1 MIISSKN
8 KKHMMDVYKGEMNM
22 MWTRKELKER
32 AKEALK
38 RNYWKIVL
46 VSLIG
51 MLIGGGLGSSGISGG
66 GSDIH
71 DMASDNV
78 KEHFTEHEN
87 DDVDWEGAEAVLD
100 DIQMDIR
107 PQDIVAVAFTV
118 IVVLIVAAIV
128 LAIGIA
134 LDVLL
139 LNPVQVGINRFMV
152 KSLDDTAR
160 IAEVGYTFDHN
171 YKNGVK
177 VMFFKDLYVV
187 LWSLLFIVPGIYKA
201 YQYRM
206 VPYILGEN
214 SDMTY
219 QEVLQRSK
227 DMMDGQKWDA
237 FVLDLSF
244 ILWHMLG
251 GITCGLAEIFYV
263 APYVNLTDAALY
275 SRLSRKDLAD
285 AQSVPTTMMQL

>member
-1 MIISSKN
+1 MYIK
-8 KKHMMDVYKGEMNM
+8 ERCNM

-160 IAEVGYTFDHN
+160 IAEVGYTFEHN

-214 SDMTY
+214 PDMTY

>member
-1 MIISSKN
+1 
-8 KKHMMDVYKGEMNM
+8 M

-66 GSDIH
+66 GSDIR

-160 IAEVGYTFDHN
+160 IVEVGYTFDHN

-214 SDMTY
+214 PDMTY

>member
-1 MIISSKN
+1 
-8 KKHMMDVYKGEMNM
+8 M

-66 GSDIH
+66 GSDIR

-214 SDMTY
+214 PDMTY

-244 ILWHMLG
+244 IPWHMLG

>member
-1 MIISSKN
+1 
-8 KKHMMDVYKGEMNM
+8 M

-66 GSDIH
+66 GSDIR

-107 PQDIVAVAFTV
+107 PRDIVAVAFTV

-128 LAIGIA
+128 LAIVLA

-214 SDMTY
+214 PDMTY

>member
-1 MIISSKN
+1 MYIK
-8 KKHMMDVYKGEMNM
+8 ERCNM

-66 GSDIH
+66 GSDIR

-160 IAEVGYTFDHN
+160 IKEVGYTFDHN

-214 SDMTY
+214 QDMTY

-237 FVLDLSF
+237 FILDLSF

-285 AQSVPTTMMQL
+285 AQPVPTTMMQL

>member
-1 MIISSKN
+1 
-8 KKHMMDVYKGEMNM
+8 M

-66 GSDIH
+66 GSDIR

-118 IVVLIVAAIV
+118 IVILIVAAIV

-214 SDMTY
+214 PDMTY

-251 GITCGLAEIFYV
+251 GITYGLAEIFYV

-285 AQSVPTTMMQL
+285 AQPVPTTMMQL

>member
-1 MIISSKN
+1 
-8 KKHMMDVYKGEMNM
+8 M

-66 GSDIH
+66 GSDIR

-128 LAIGIA
+128 LAIVLA

-214 SDMTY
+214 PDMTY

-244 ILWHMLG
+244 ILWHMLW

>member
-1 MIISSKN
+1 
-8 KKHMMDVYKGEMNM
+8 M

-66 GSDIH
+66 GSDIR

-78 KEHFTEHEN
+78 EEHFTEHEN
-87 DDVDWEGAEAVLD
+87 DDVDWEGAEAVQD

-214 SDMTY
+214 PDMTY

>member
-1 MIISSKN
+1 
-8 KKHMMDVYKGEMNM
+8 M

-118 IVVLIVAAIV
+118 IVILIVAAIV

-214 SDMTY
+214 PDTTY

-285 AQSVPTTMMQL
+285 AQPVPTTMMQL

>member
-1 MIISSKN
+1 
-8 KKHMMDVYKGEMNM
+8 M

-66 GSDIH
+66 GSDIR

-107 PQDIVAVAFTV
+107 PQDIVAIAFTV
-118 IVVLIVAAIV
+118 IVVLIVTAIV

-214 SDMTY
+214 PDMTY
-219 QEVLQRSK
+219 EEVLQRSK

-275 SRLSRKDLAD
+275 SRLSRKDLED
-285 AQSVPTTMMQL
+285 AQPVPTTMMQL

>member
-1 MIISSKN
+1 
-8 KKHMMDVYKGEMNM
+8 M

-66 GSDIH
+66 GSDIR

-87 DDVDWEGAEAVLD
+87 DDVDWEGAEAVQD

-214 SDMTY
+214 PDMTY

-285 AQSVPTTMMQL
+285 AQPVPTTMMQL

>member
-1 MIISSKN
+1 
-8 KKHMMDVYKGEMNM
+8 M

-66 GSDIH
+66 GSDIR

-160 IAEVGYTFDHN
+160 I
-171 YKNGVK
+171 
-177 VMFFKDLYVV
+177 VV

-214 SDMTY
+214 PDMTY

>member
-1 MIISSKN
+1 
-8 KKHMMDVYKGEMNM
+8 M

-66 GSDIH
+66 GSDIR

-187 LWSLLFIVPGIYKA
+187 LWSLLFIIPGIYKA

-214 SDMTY
+214 PDMTY

-275 SRLSRKDLAD
+275 SRLSRKDLED
-285 AQSVPTTMMQL
+285 AQPVPTTMMQL

>member
-1 MIISSKN
+1 
-8 KKHMMDVYKGEMNM
+8 M

-66 GSDIH
+66 GSDIR

-100 DIQMDIR
+100 DMQMDIR

-214 SDMTY
+214 PDMTY

>member
-1 MIISSKN
+1 
-8 KKHMMDVYKGEMNM
+8 M
-22 MWTRKELKER
+22 MWTRRELKER

-66 GSDIH
+66 GSDIR

-118 IVVLIVAAIV
+118 IVVLIVTAIV

-214 SDMTY
+214 PDMTY

-285 AQSVPTTMMQL
+285 AQPVPTTMMQL

>member
-1 MIISSKN
+1 MYIK
-8 KKHMMDVYKGEMNM
+8 ERCNM

-66 GSDIH
+66 GSDIR

-128 LAIGIA
+128 LAVGIA

-187 LWSLLFIVPGIYKA
+187 LWSLLFIIPGIYKA

-214 SDMTY
+214 PDMTY

-285 AQSVPTTMMQL
+285 AQPVTTTMMQL

>member
-1 MIISSKN
+1 
-8 KKHMMDVYKGEMNM
+8 M

-66 GSDIH
+66 GSDIR

-78 KEHFTEHEN
+78 KEHFTEHEH

-160 IAEVGYTFDHN
+160 IEEVGYTFDHN

-214 SDMTY
+214 PDMTY

-237 FVLDLSF
+237 FILDLSF

-285 AQSVPTTMMQL
+285 AQPVPTTMMQL

>member
-1 MIISSKN
+1 
-8 KKHMMDVYKGEMNM
+8 M

-66 GSDIH
+66 GSDIR

-118 IVVLIVAAIV
+118 IVVLIVTAIV

-214 SDMTY
+214 PDMTY

-237 FVLDLSF
+237 FILDLSF

>member
-1 MIISSKN
+1 
-8 KKHMMDVYKGEMNM
+8 M

-66 GSDIH
+66 GSDIR

-128 LAIGIA
+128 LAIVLA

-214 SDMTY
+214 PDMTY

-285 AQSVPTTMMQL
+285 AQSVPPTMMQL

>member
-1 MIISSKN
+1 
-8 KKHMMDVYKGEMNM
+8 M

-38 RNYWKIVL
+38 RHYWKIVL

-66 GSDIH
+66 GSDIR

-128 LAIGIA
+128 LAIVLA

-214 SDMTY
+214 PDMSY

>member
-1 MIISSKN
+1 
-8 KKHMMDVYKGEMNM
+8 M

-66 GSDIH
+66 GSDIR

-87 DDVDWEGAEAVLD
+87 VDVDWEGAEAVLD

-128 LAIGIA
+128 LAIVLA

-214 SDMTY
+214 PDMTY

>member
-1 MIISSKN
+1 MYIK
-8 KKHMMDVYKGEMNM
+8 ERCNM

-66 GSDIH
+66 GSDIR
-71 DMASDNV
+71 DMASNNV

-87 DDVDWEGAEAVLD
+87 DDVDWEGAEAVQD

-107 PQDIVAVAFTV
+107 PQDIVAIAFTV

-214 SDMTY
+214 PDMTY

>member
-1 MIISSKN
+1 
-8 KKHMMDVYKGEMNM
+8 M

-66 GSDIH
+66 GSDIR

-128 LAIGIA
+128 LAIVLA

-152 KSLDDTAR
+152 KSLDDTGR

-214 SDMTY
+214 PDMTY

>member
-1 MIISSKN
+1 
-8 KKHMMDVYKGEMNM
+8 M

-66 GSDIH
+66 GSDIR

-87 DDVDWEGAEAVLD
+87 DDVDWEGAEAVQD

-214 SDMTY
+214 QDMTY

>member
-1 MIISSKN
+1 
-8 KKHMMDVYKGEMNM
+8 M

-214 SDMTY
+214 PDMTY

-263 APYVNLTDAALY
+263 APYVNLTDAAWY

>member
-1 MIISSKN
+1 
-8 KKHMMDVYKGEMNM
+8 M

-66 GSDIH
+66 GSDIR

-118 IVVLIVAAIV
+118 IVVLIVTAIV

-214 SDMTY
+214 PDMTY

-285 AQSVPTTMMQL
+285 AQPVPTTMMQL

>member
-1 MIISSKN
+1 
-8 KKHMMDVYKGEMNM
+8 M

-66 GSDIH
+66 GSDIR

-139 LNPVQVGINRFMV
+139 LSPVQVGINRFMV

-214 SDMTY
+214 PDMTY

>member
-1 MIISSKN
+1 
-8 KKHMMDVYKGEMNM
+8 M

-160 IAEVGYTFDHN
+160 IAEVGYTFDQN

-214 SDMTY
+214 PDMTY

>member
-1 MIISSKN
+1 MYIK
-8 KKHMMDVYKGEMNM
+8 ERCNM

-66 GSDIH
+66 GSDIR

-78 KEHFTEHEN
+78 EEHFTEHEN
-87 DDVDWEGAEAVLD
+87 ADVDWEGAEAVLD

-107 PQDIVAVAFTV
+107 PQDIVAIAFTV
-118 IVVLIVAAIV
+118 IVVLIVTAIV

-214 SDMTY
+214 PDMTY

-275 SRLSRKDLAD
+275 SRLSRKDLED
-285 AQSVPTTMMQL
+285 AQPVPTTMMQL

>member
-1 MIISSKN
+1 
-8 KKHMMDVYKGEMNM
+8 M

-66 GSDIH
+66 GSDIR

-78 KEHFTEHEN
+78 KEHFTEPEN

-107 PQDIVAVAFTV
+107 PQDIAAVAFTV

-187 LWSLLFIVPGIYKA
+187 LWSLLFVIPGIYKA

-214 SDMTY
+214 PDMTY

-285 AQSVPTTMMQL
+285 AQPVPTTMMQL

>member
-1 MIISSKN
+1 
-8 KKHMMDVYKGEMNM
+8 M

-118 IVVLIVAAIV
+118 IVILIVAAIV

-214 SDMTY
+214 PDMTY

>member
-1 MIISSKN
+1 
-8 KKHMMDVYKGEMNM
+8 M

-160 IAEVGYTFDHN
+160 IAEVGYTIDHN

-214 SDMTY
+214 PDMTY

>member
-1 MIISSKN
+1 
-8 KKHMMDVYKGEMNM
+8 M

-214 SDMTY
+214 PDMTY

-285 AQSVPTTMMQL
+285 AQPVPTTMMQL

>member
-1 MIISSKN
+1 
-8 KKHMMDVYKGEMNM
+8 M

-38 RNYWKIVL
+38 RNFWKIVL

-66 GSDIH
+66 GSDIR

-214 SDMTY
+214 PDMTY
-219 QEVLQRSK
+219 QEVQQRSK

>member
-1 MIISSKN
+1 
-8 KKHMMDVYKGEMNM
+8 M

-66 GSDIH
+66 GSDIR

-107 PQDIVAVAFTV
+107 PQDIAAAAFTV
-118 IVVLIVAAIV
+118 IVVLIVATIV

-152 KSLDDTAR
+152 KSLDDTTR

-214 SDMTY
+214 PDMTY

-244 ILWHMLG
+244 ILWRMLG

>member
-1 MIISSKN
+1 
-8 KKHMMDVYKGEMNM
+8 M

-66 GSDIH
+66 GSDIR

-171 YKNGVK
+171 NYKNGVK

-214 SDMTY
+214 PDMTY

>member
-1 MIISSKN
+1 
-8 KKHMMDVYKGEMNM
+8 M

-32 AKEALK
+32 AKAALK

-46 VSLIG
+46 VSMIGILIS
-51 MLIGGGLGSSGISGG
+51 GGLSGAGFSNG
-66 GSDIH
+66 GSDISGTV
-71 DMASDNV
+71 SDRV
-78 KEHFTEHEN
+78 QGYIAEDQEA
-87 DDVDWEGAEAVLD
+87 DVDWEGAEAVLD
-100 DIQMDIR
+100 DIQTGIT
-107 PQDIVAVAFTV
+107 PQDVAVIAFAGIV
-118 IVVLIVAAIV
+118 ILIVVAIALV
-128 LAIGIA
+128 IGIA

-139 LNPVQVGINRFMV
+139 LNPVQVGINRFML
-152 KSLDDTAR
+152 KSLDDSAK

-187 LWSLLFIVPGIYKA
+187 LWSLLFVIPGIYKA

-206 VPYILGEN
+206 VPYILAEN
-214 SDMTY
+214 PDMTH

-227 DMMDGQKWDA
+227 DMLNGQKWNA

-244 ILWHMLG
+244 ILWHILG

-275 SRLSRKDLAD
+275 SRLNQPMKEE
-285 AQSVPTTMMQL
+285 AQPALELER

>member
-1 MIISSKN
+1 
-8 KKHMMDVYKGEMNM
+8 M

-66 GSDIH
+66 GSDIR

-128 LAIGIA
+128 LVIGIA

-214 SDMTY
+214 PDMTY

-285 AQSVPTTMMQL
+285 AQPVPTTMMQL

>member
-1 MIISSKN
+1 
-8 KKHMMDVYKGEMNM
+8 M

-160 IAEVGYTFDHN
+160 IAEVGYTFEHN

-214 SDMTY
+214 PDMTY

>member
-1 MIISSKN
+1 
-8 KKHMMDVYKGEMNM
+8 M

-139 LNPVQVGINRFMV
+139 LNPVQVGINRFML

-187 LWSLLFIVPGIYKA
+187 LWSLLFVIPGIYKA

-214 SDMTY
+214 PDMTY

-285 AQSVPTTMMQL
+285 AQPVPTTMMQL